1 MKKIDEKKIEGL
13 KIIAKNIRTS
23 VIEMLHLA
31 RSGHTAGSLSQVE
44 ILTFL
49 YFHILRHKPDDPY
62 WEDRDRFILSC
73 GHTCPA
79 LYATMAY
86 AGYFPKEELL
96 TLRKFGSRLQGH
108 PERKFLDFLET
119 SSGPLG
125 TGLSQA
131 VGMAIVDKIYNNSQ
145 RNFYALLSDGE
156 FNEGNTWEAL
166 MLAAKEKL
174 NNLIVIIDRNYI
186 QIGGSTEKVMP
197 LFDLKSRIKSFNCFV
212 EEIEGHNFAELEDVF
227 LKAQN
232 NKNSPT
238 VIIAKTIPCKGVK
251 SWENDY
257 RWHGRVPDKEEM
269 ELALREINNT

>member
-1 MKKIDEKKIEGL
+1 MKKLDSERIEGL
-13 KIIAKNIRTS
+13 KIIAKNMRIS
-23 VIEMLHLA
+23 IIEMLHLA
-31 RSGHTAGSLSQVE
+31 GSGHTAGSLSQVE

-49 YFHILRHKPDDPY
+49 YFHALRHKPDDPS
-62 WEDRDRFILSC
+62 WENRDRFILSC
-73 GHTCPA
+73 GHTCPT

-108 PERKFLDFLET
+108 PERKFLDCLET

-131 VGMAIVDKIYNNSQ
+131 VGMTIVDKVYNNSQ
-145 RNFYALLSDGE
+145 RNFYVLLSDGE

-174 NNLIVIIDRNYI
+174 NNLIIIIDRNYI

-212 EEIEGHNFAELEDVF
+212 EEIDGHNFTELEEVF

-238 VIIAKTIPCKGVK
+238 VIIAKTIPSKGVK
-251 SWENDY
+251 SWENDHH
-257 RWHGRVPDKEEM
+257 WHGRVPNKEEK
-269 ELALREINNT
+269 ELAIREINNS